1 MNSCGKTEEVWNT
14 VAPEKVGFLHYSRNR
29 NRDADNVQDMDGA
42 QDTRL
47 ENINLRDALKTGL
60 L

>member
-1 MNSCGKTEEVWNT
+1 M
-14 VAPEKVGFLHYSRNR
+14 APEKVGFLHYSRNC

>member
-1 MNSCGKTEEVWNT
+1 M
-14 VAPEKVGFLHYSRNR
+14 APEKVGFLHYSRNR
-29 NRDADNVQDMDGA
+29 NRDADNVREMDDA
-42 QDTRL
+42 QDTML